1 MLGSGDIQKSDLKD
15 QRTAYPSESEH
26 EKELLRLSSEWRKQ
40 RCRFHHA
47 KGTQSRPGSAAALTR
62 PPEELVAAAS
72 SGNVEVC
79 KQLLESGVQPSS
91 TGPDGVTALYT
102 AALAGH
108 ATVVQLLL
116 DAAAD
121 PAQRNNDNCRAT
133 ALHAS
138 ASHCHGKVCATLL
151 QAGADACAA
160 DANGIEPRDY
170 ASCSE
175 AVWPHFAAAAC
186 ERTAKEVLV
195 GKGLIK
201 KTSSELE
208 LDLQG
213 SQSARG
219 DRPGTIR
226 DSSRPGSAYVVSS
239 WCPSRPASR
248 PTSRP
253 TSGARRGFVRRAGTG
268 RCGSTSLTN
277 GETIDVLESREGQSS
292 PIVTDRP

>member
-1 MLGSGDIQKSDLKD
+1 MGDQH
-15 QRTAYPSESEH
+15 TAGPSESEY
-26 EKELLRLSSEWRKQ
+26 EKELLRLSSEWRRQ

-47 KGTQSRPGSAAALTR
+47 KGTQSRPGSAAALGR
-62 PPEELVAAAS
+62 PLEELVAAAS

-79 KQLLESGVQPSS
+79 KQLLDNGVQPSS
-91 TGPDGVTALYT
+91 TGPDGSTPLYT

-116 DAAAD
+116 DAKAD
-121 PAQRNNDNCRAT
+121 PAQRNSDNCRAT
-133 ALHAS
+133 ALHAA
-138 ASHCHGKVCATLL
+138 ASHCHGKVCGALL

-170 ASCSE
+170 ASRAE

-186 ERTAKEVLV
+186 ERTPKEVLV
-195 GKGLIK
+195 RKGLIEK
-201 KTSSELE
+201 ASSGLE
-208 LDLQG
+208 LDLDG
-213 SQSARG
+213 SQSAKG
-219 DRPGTIR
+219 DRPGMIR